1 MATMNPFDL
10 LGDDDNDDPSYLIA
24 VHQQKIAAKKPS
36 VAAAAPVKAPAK
48 LPSKPLPPTQAVRE
62 ARSSAAPFRG
72 GGGRG
77 RSSRGRGGP
86 GPNREFGN
94 GNVEGFGGSYGGG
107 GGRQDGE
114 AGKGGNTRG
123 DRGSYGA
130 PYQSY
135 GGGGY
140 RQHNKDGENASDE
153 RPMRRQF
160 ERKSGTGR
168 GNEFKREGSGR
179 GNWGTAADDVN
190 TEDVVE
196 VVNIEDKVPSPE
208 KQLDKEISPASEAN
222 KEISAKE
229 AEEKEEEKEMTLEEY
244 EKVREEKRKALVS
257 MKAEER
263 KVVLDKELKSMK
275 QLSIKKGNDDI
286 FIKLDSDKDL
296 KKQKAD
302 RDEKARKSV
311 SINEFLKPAEG
322 EKYYNPGSRGGRG
335 RGGRGSFRGGRG
347 GDSGPTTMRTE
358 AIIKIE
364 DPGQFPTLGGK

>member
-1 MATMNPFDL
+1 MVKFEFLDL
-10 LGDDDNDDPSYLIA
+10 YYCFFYDE
-24 VHQQKIAAKKPS
+24 
-36 VAAAAPVKAPAK
+36 
-48 LPSKPLPPTQAVRE
+48 VRE

-190 TEDVVE
+190 TELSLFNVHSICFSVLG
-196 VVNIEDKVPSPE
+196 S
-208 KQLDKEISPASEAN
+208 
-222 KEISAKE
+222 
-229 AEEKEEEKEMTLEEY
+229 LECHHC
-244 EKVREEKRKALVS
+244 V
-257 MKAEER
+257 
-263 KVVLDKELKSMK
+263 
-275 QLSIKKGNDDI
+275 
-286 FIKLDSDKDL
+286 
-296 KKQKAD
+296 
-302 RDEKARKSV
+302 
-311 SINEFLKPAEG
+311 
-322 EKYYNPGSRGGRG
+322 
-335 RGGRGSFRGGRG
+335 
-347 GDSGPTTMRTE
+347 
-358 AIIKIE
+358 
-364 DPGQFPTLGGK
+364 